1 MTKPLAGI
9 RVLEVDNW
17 GFAPSAG
24 VVLADWGA
32 DVVKVEPPGRGD
44 PLRAIFG
51 ALNWGPGAMFNFMY
65 EQWNRGKRSIALD
78 LATPD
83 GSAIPIEERNADEVR
98 RGFGKLTAPEGAD
111 VYSPAFDVTPHDLIT
126 AIITEHGV
134 HHPPFASA
142 LKQVKP

>member
-1 MTKPLAGI
+1 MRADDAFPRGARGTVRASRVRDRRIPTHARVSSPRTGTRRKATCGVAATVNIMTQPLEGI

-51 ALNWGPGAMFNFMY
+51 ALNWGPGAAFNF
-65 EQWNRGKRSIALD
+65 
-78 LATPD
+78 
-83 GSAIPIEERNADEVR
+83 
-98 RGFGKLTAPEGAD
+98 
-111 VYSPAFDVTPHDLIT
+111 
-126 AIITEHGV
+126 
-134 HHPPFASA
+134 
-142 LKQVKP
+142 